1 MARCGGDRISHGAP
15 TRYVHGMRTTTASS
29 DPRAFAKLK
38 ELIHDIDLAMVT
50 TVTVD
55 GTLRSRPMVTR
66 HFDDDGILW
75 FFTLD
80 DSGKAHDVGEEHAVN
95 ASYAEPKEHR
105 YVSVTGNATIVH
117 DRDKARKFWDSS
129 LKTYFPRGLDEPHL
143 ALLRVAIESAEYWDA
158 AKSSMVQLLA
168 ITKSAPTG
176 DQPDLGEN
184 VRIDV
189 RNARA
194 SG

>member
-1 MARCGGDRISHGAP
+1 MPPCGRGRISFRLP
-15 TRYVHGMRTTTASS
+15 TRYVHRMRTTTAST
-29 DPRAFAKLK
+29 DPKAFAKLK
-38 ELIHDIDLAMVT
+38 ELIHDIDIAMVT

-55 GTLRSRPMVTR
+55 GALRSRPMATR
-66 HFDDDGILW
+66 HFDDDGTLW

-80 DSGKAHDVGEEHAVN
+80 DSGMAHDVEEEHAVN

-105 YVSVTGNATIVH
+105 YVSVTGNASIVH
-117 DRDKARKFWDSS
+117 DREKARTLWDAS

-143 ALLRVAIESAEYWDA
+143 ALLRVAIESAEYWDV
-158 AKSSMVQLLA
+158 AKGSMVQLLA
-168 ITKSAPTG
+168 ITKSAATG
-176 DQPDLGEN
+176 EKPDLGEN
-184 VRIDV
+184 VRVDV